1 MKIICVRK
9 LFMTENQILEYK
21 REYNQKA
28 KNTILAFLN
37 TEGGT
42 LYLGID
48 IDASVYGIKGDI
60 DLEARR

>member
-1 MKIICVRK
+1 MI
-9 LFMTENQILEYK
+9 ENQTLEYK